1 MIETKEYEK
10 KHFHRPKS
18 SEDEKNKAARMRIEL
33 VMFGSLLLSTFV
45 VGNAYYQKK
54 QFYPSVVHITKSNP
68 SMMVNK
74 DYLCYYEKWF
84 CILTLISRF
93 QVIYIQA
100 LVIVVLLGKLMKRIF
115 FGQLRAAEVEVCVI
129 FKQ

>member
-1 MIETKEYEK
+1 
-10 KHFHRPKS
+10 
-18 SEDEKNKAARMRIEL
+18 MRIEL

-68 SMMVNK
+68 SMMVKK
-74 DYLCYYEKWF
+74 DYLCYNDNGF
-84 CILTLISRF
+84 CILTLISCCL

-115 FGQLRAAEVEVCVI
+115 FGQLRAAEVEVCVLYI
-129 FKQ
+129 LKNTQTFTKFSFTALD